1 MLHTL
6 RRWIWIAWN
15 PMRVLWLLVIFS
27 GVIVPWLTRNHEV
40 KAQRGEW
47 YPFSNFPM
55 YSTFEPTAYYVYI
68 TDENDKPVAIWQTFG
83 TWPSA
88 VKKGYDAFLKAEV
101 VRLKEEAKKQGGKY
115 SRRIVEMSG
124 DECRPAGDAIL
135 RQLRDASPNQDE
147 IRKHKGYRLNQVDIT
162 LDDGRIVQKTKRV
175 GEI

>member
-1 MLHTL
+1 MLLIL
-6 RRWIWIAWN
+6 RRWLWIAWN
-15 PMRVLWLLVIFS
+15 PMRVLWLLVIS
-27 GVIVPWLTRNHEV
+27 TSVIVPWLTRNHEV

-68 TDENDKPVAIWQTFG
+68 TDENDQPVAMWQTFG

-88 VKKGYDAFLKAEV
+88 VKKGYDALLKSEV
-101 VRLKEEAKKQGGKY
+101 VRLKEAAKKQGGKY
-115 SRRIVEMSG
+115 SRKIVEMSG

-147 IRKHKGYRLNQVDIT
+147 VRKNKGYRLHQVDIT